1 MSLGKTFA
9 ILMGSGLM
17 LAATQLTA
25 APSGTMLADT
35 CAGCHGTD
43 GASTGPAIPSIAGLS
58 ETYMVDT
65 MKAFKSGERHSTVMG
80 RIAKGYSEEEFALM
94 ATVFA
99 RQPVAMTMQT
109 TDPAKVAAGKKL
121 HKKNCAKCHDENG
134 SLADDDA
141 GILASQWAP
150 YLKYSLMDTHA
161 GTRSMPKKMTKKVK
175 ALSDADIDALVHFY
189 ASQQ

>member
-1 MSLGKTFA
+1 
-9 ILMGSGLM
+9 
-17 LAATQLTA
+17 
-25 APSGTMLADT
+25 
-35 CAGCHGTD
+35 
-43 GASTGPAIPSIAGLS
+43 
-58 ETYMVDT
+58 
-65 MKAFKSGERHSTVMG
+65 
-80 RIAKGYSEEEFALM
+80 
-94 ATVFA
+94 
-99 RQPVAMTMQT
+99 
-109 TDPAKVAAGKKL
+109 L